1 MTCDSE
7 LDCIEDNS
15 GNNKGGERQT
25 RGQRPF
31 FTLTGLNNILL
42 FQIEMNTW
50 IASSSLKA
58 LVNFLDKATTLHKG
72 KNDSESVKQY
82 LIQIIQES
90 LLSGAHCNDKN
101 SVVQKGLFQDV
112 VVTAGPPGP
121 GVSSPW
127 QQQMHLGTFL
137 LVRQYSPG
145 MTIFPQS
152 KISKCM

>member
-58 LVNFLDKATTLHKG
+58 FSQLLRQSHHFTQEQKRFRICET
-72 KNDSESVKQY
+72 QF
-82 LIQIIQES
+82 QIIQES
-90 LLSGAHCNDKN
+90 LLSGAQCNDKN

-127 QQQMHLGTFL
+127 QQQVHLGTFL
-137 LVRQYSPG
+137 LV
-145 MTIFPQS
+145 
-152 KISKCM
+152 C

>member
-1 MTCDSE
+1 
-7 LDCIEDNS
+7 
-15 GNNKGGERQT
+15 
-25 RGQRPF
+25 
-31 FTLTGLNNILL
+31 
-42 FQIEMNTW
+42 MNTW

-101 SVVQKGLFQDV
+101 SFVQKDLFQDV

-137 LVRQYSPG
+137 LVRQHPPG
-145 MTIFPQS
+145 KKIFAPFFNIFQS
-152 KISKCM
+152 TGRKIHVIDLSLGE

>member
-7 LDCIEDNS
+7 LDCIEDYS

-31 FTLTGLNNILL
+31 FTLPDLNNILL

-72 KNDSESVKQY
+72 KNNSGYVKHY

-101 SVVQKGLFQDV
+101 SFVQKDLFQDV
-112 VVTAGPPGP
+112 VVAAFIID
-121 GVSSPW
+121 
-127 QQQMHLGTFL
+127 Q
-137 LVRQYSPG
+137 LVRPCVGVRREHVGS
-145 MTIFPQS
+145 IEH
-152 KISKCM
+152 I

>member
-31 FTLTGLNNILL
+31 FTLTDLNNILL

-58 LVNFLDKATTLHKG
+58 LVNFLDKATTLHKS
-72 KNDSESVKQY
+72 KNDSESVKHNFRLYRKVCFLVHNAMTKTQ
-82 LIQIIQES
+82 LCKKVCFRM
-90 LLSGAHCNDKN
+90 LLLLLAPLALVSAAPGSNKC
-101 SVVQKGLFQDV
+101 
-112 VVTAGPPGP
+112 TWGP
-121 GVSSPW
+121 SYW
-127 QQQMHLGTFL
+127 CAN
-137 LVRQYSPG
+137 
-145 MTIFPQS
+145 IPQV
-152 KISKCM
+152 

>member
-1 MTCDSE
+1 
-7 LDCIEDNS
+7 
-15 GNNKGGERQT
+15 
-25 RGQRPF
+25 
-31 FTLTGLNNILL
+31 
-42 FQIEMNTW
+42 MNTW

-82 LIQIIQES
+82 SIQIIQES
-90 LLSGAHCNDKN
+90 LHSGAHCN

-112 VVTAGPPGP
+112 VFTAGPPGP

-137 LVRQYSPG
+137 LVRQHPPG
-145 MTIFPQS
+145 MIIFAPFFQQS
-152 KISKCM
+152 PIHR

>member
-50 IASSSLKA
+50 VASSSLKA

-72 KNDSESVKQY
+72 K
-82 LIQIIQES
+82 IIQT
-90 LLSGAHCNDKN
+90 L
-101 SVVQKGLFQDV
+101 
-112 VVTAGPPGP
+112 
-121 GVSSPW
+121 
-127 QQQMHLGTFL
+127 
-137 LVRQYSPG
+137 
-145 MTIFPQS
+145 
-152 KISKCM
+152 

>member
-72 KNDSESVKQY
+72 K
-82 LIQIIQES
+82 IIQT
-90 LLSGAHCNDKN
+90 H
-101 SVVQKGLFQDV
+101 
-112 VVTAGPPGP
+112 T
-121 GVSSPW
+121 
-127 QQQMHLGTFL
+127 H
-137 LVRQYSPG
+137 RI
-145 MTIFPQS
+145 TISDNTGKFAFWCTLQ
-152 KISKCM
+152 